1 MELKIHESH
10 VGLWC
15 RIRSFI
21 ISIFL
26 LKPERKLQDEPRV
39 MVVIDLSC
47 SSELSLV
54 YPKVAIAK
62 GSVLSTNFETLPKN
76 STRKS

>member
-15 RIRSFI
+15 RIR
-21 ISIFL
+21 IFL

-62 GSVLSTNFETLPKN
+62 DSVLSTNFETLPKN
-76 STRKS
+76 

>member
-10 VGLWC
+10 VELWY
-15 RIRSFI
+15 RIQSFI
-21 ISIFL
+21 ISVFL

-39 MVVIDLSC
+39 MMVIDLSC

-54 YPKVAIAK
+54 FPNMAIVK
-62 GSVLSTNFETLPKN
+62 GSIFSSNFETLPKN
-76 STRKS
+76 

>member
-10 VGLWC
+10 VGSWC
-15 RIRSFI
+15 KIQSFI
-21 ISIFL
+21 ISVFL

-39 MVVIDLSC
+39 MVVIDLPC

-54 YPKVAIAK
+54 YPKVAIVK
-62 GSVLSTNFETLPKN
+62 DSVLSTNFETLSKN
-76 STRKS
+76 

>member
-10 VGLWC
+10 VGLWY
-15 RIRSFI
+15 RIQSFI
-21 ISIFL
+21 IPGVFL

-47 SSELSLV
+47 SSEFSLV

-62 GSVLSTNFETLPKN
+62 GSILSTNFETLPKN
-76 STRKS
+76 